1 MATADSGSK
10 KRTIVLGLLAGL
22 MVLGFAG
29 YRGLLYYQG
38 LTKKARPAV
47 ASVSKKTSSS
57 NTSDSKQAGTPAEQ
71 PQQSDP
77 LPDVPTDS
85 TEQAPDGQ
93 APSTTDPNPAG
104 DATQPKAS
112 SAKDPMGAD
121 FSTIVGRMPPEK
133 TVTEPDPRQ
142 TGGFQGEIFVRLDLN
157 GDLKLEPIEI
167 PTYYREQ
174 MLACDTNNDGRI
186 NFTEFRDAIGKLPE
200 PPATRSTVPAS
211 ALINPPLP
219 GQEIPIYERAADRK
233 AKDAPLWFTNYDR
246 SGDGHIAV
254 YEWPA
259 GRLNEFRALDVNND
273 GFITLEEAKKAEQL
287 KQQMEPPTPPT
298 DQRSTSSTS
307 PFRPAEVTPRLVG
320 R

>member
-1 MATADSGSK
+1 MVAADSGSK
-10 KRTIVLGLLAGL
+10 KRTIVLGLLAGM
-22 MVLGFAG
+22 MVVGFAG
-29 YRGLLYYQG
+29 YRGFLYYQS
-38 LTKKARPAV
+38 LSKKGRPAV
-47 ASVSKKTSSS
+47 ASVSRKT
-57 NTSDSKQAGTPAEQ
+57 TSPEASEAKEPVAQGDQPA
-71 PQQSDP
+71 PADP
-77 LPDVPTDS
+77 LPEVPTDS
-85 TEQAPDGQ
+85 TERVESKPGPDTAEQRPPAPMP
-93 APSTTDPNPAG
+93 APAR
-104 DATQPKAS
+104 
-112 SAKDPMGAD
+112 DPMGAD

-157 GDLKLEPIEI
+157 GDLKLEPMEI

-186 NFTEFRDAIGKLPE
+186 NFTEFKDAIGKLPE
-200 PPATRSTVPAS
+200 PPATRSTLPAS

-233 AKDAPLWFTNYDR
+233 DKDAPLWFTNYDR

-287 KQQMEPPTPPT
+287 KQQMEPPAPPT
-298 DQRSTSSTS
+298 DQRSTSGTS
-307 PFRPAEVTPRLVG
+307 PTRSTENTPRFVG

>member
-1 MATADSGSK
+1 MVAADSGSK
-10 KRTIVLGLLAGL
+10 KRTIILGLVAGM
-22 MVLGFAG
+22 MVVGFAG
-29 YRGLLYYQG
+29 YQGFLFYQSPS
-38 LTKKARPAV
+38 KKARPAV
-47 ASVSKKTSSS
+47 ASVSRKAASPK
-57 NTSDSKQAGTPAEQ
+57 TSDSKESVTP
-71 PQQSDP
+71 PDQSPPTDP
-77 LPDVPTDS
+77 LAEVPADS
-85 TEQAPDGQ
+85 TEQAPSASEQ
-93 APSTTDPNPAG
+93 PPTAPMPA
-104 DATQPKAS
+104 PE
-112 SAKDPMGAD
+112 KDPMGAD

-157 GDLKLEPIEI
+157 GDLKLEPMEV

-186 NFTEFRDAIGKLPE
+186 NFTEFKDAISKLPE

-233 AKDAPLWFTNYDR
+233 AKDAPLWFSNYDR

-287 KQQMEPPTPPT
+287 KQQMEPPATPA
-298 DQRSTSSTS
+298 DQRSASSTS
-307 PFRPAEVTPRLVG
+307 PTRPTEFTPRIVG